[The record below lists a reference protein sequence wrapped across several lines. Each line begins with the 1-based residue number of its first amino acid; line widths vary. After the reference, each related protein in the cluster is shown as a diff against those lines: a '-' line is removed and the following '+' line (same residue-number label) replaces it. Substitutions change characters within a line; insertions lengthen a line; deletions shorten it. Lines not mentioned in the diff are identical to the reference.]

1 MQVSAGLKSI
11 TANIEKLISFFR
23 FFEFVL
29 SSKTIRKCLSI
40 ALSKPTKVFLVMSPR
55 RTRAS
60 AAAELQVESAQQ
72 VSSPPPEPA
81 AKRQTRKKAPAKS
94 IQVENEANA
103 EASEEKLPS
112 RKRKAL
118 APKEESPVFGD
129 ELPHNLG
136 SLPTPDTDDVDE
148 NKETSAAPKKKA
160 KRVAKAKQ
168 VKADPEEVDQL
179 AQKAAEIA
187 SPDADVKSE
196 VKAENTSPD
205 VKADGKTKKKA
216 TKAKSYKLTPGETP
230 YPDYAHPTPEEC
242 YEVERILAK
251 KHGKVTAPKSIPLP
265 SLEVTGCGEV
275 PSVLD
280 ALIRTRLSAATTG
293 KNSSNAFKGLV
304 KTFGV
309 LQEGV
314 GKGSVDW
321 NKVRLASQPEV
332 YEAIK
337 SGGLANAKSKD
348 IKEILD
354 MVYEENQARCAALKN
369 EKEAKAE
376 GPAGSKNEP
385 TQEKNTEIERAESGV
400 LSLDHLHLLSNEDAF
415 ARLVKFPGIGPKT
428 ASCVLLFCLQRP
440 SFAVDT
446 HVFRLCQY
454 LAWVPKEVQKGQPPV
469 NRETTFAHCE
479 ARVPD
484 DLKYPLHQLLIKH
497 GKECP
502 RCRAATST
510 NSERWEEGCPIEH
523 LVTRHGAKKGE
534 VSPAG
539 KAASKTKRAAAVKK
553 GKGKKKV
560 DSDSEE
566 AESSGLSDLESDDDY
581 DDLMISFCTKRHAMA
596 GGGIFGFCYLDGEE
610 EWASLAIYLTLRGT
624 DISREV
630 TDLKDEC

>member
-1 MQVSAGLKSI
+1 MA
-11 TANIEKLISFFR
+11 
-23 FFEFVL
+23 
-29 SSKTIRKCLSI
+29 
-40 ALSKPTKVFLVMSPR
+40 PR

-60 AAAELQVESAQQ
+60 AAAELQVESGQQ

-94 IQVENEANA
+94 VQVEDEANV
-103 EASEEKLPS
+103 EASTKRMPT
-112 RKRKAL
+112 RKRKTP

-136 SLPTPDTDDVDE
+136 SLPTPDTDDIDE
-148 NKETSAAPKKKA
+148 AKESTPPKKKA
-160 KRVAKAKQ
+160 KRVSKAKQ

-179 AQKAAEIA
+179 AKKAAEIA
-187 SPDADVKSE
+187 SPDTELKSE
-196 VKAENTSPD
+196 VKDEATSPD
-205 VKADGKTKKKA
+205 VQTDGKPKKKA
-216 TKAKSYKLTPGETP
+216 SKGKSHKLTPGETP
-230 YPDYAHPTPEEC
+230 YPDYAHPTTEEC

-293 KNSSNAFKGLV
+293 RNSSNAFKGLV

-309 LQEGV
+309 LSEGV

-321 NKVRLASQPEV
+321 NKVRLASQPQV

-348 IKEILD
+348 IKAILD
-354 MVYEENQARCAALKN
+354 MVYEENQARCAALKK
-369 EKEAKAE
+369 EREAKTE
-376 GPAGSKNEP
+376 GPAGSETEP
-385 TQEKNTEIERAESGV
+385 AEEKNTEIQRAESGV
-400 LSLDHLHLLSNEDAF
+400 ISLDHLHLLSNEDAF
-415 ARLVKFPGIGPKT
+415 DRLVKFPGIGPKT

-454 LAWVPKEVQKGQPPV
+454 LAWVPREVQKGQPPV

-510 NSERWEEGCPIEH
+510 SSERWEEGCPIEH

-534 VSPAG
+534 ISPAG
-539 KAASKTKRAAAVKK
+539 KAAPKTKRAAAAKK

-566 AESSGLSDLESDDDY
+566 AESSGLSDVGSDEDY
-581 DDLMISFCTKRHAMA
+581 
-596 GGGIFGFCYLDGEE
+596 E
-610 EWASLAIYLTLRGT
+610 
-624 DISREV
+624 
-630 TDLKDEC
+630 

>member
-1 MQVSAGLKSI
+1 MA
-11 TANIEKLISFFR
+11 
-23 FFEFVL
+23 
-29 SSKTIRKCLSI
+29 
-40 ALSKPTKVFLVMSPR
+40 PR

-60 AAAELQVESAQQ
+60 TAAEILVESGQE
-72 VSSPPPEPA
+72 VSSPAPEPA
-81 AKRQTRKKAPAKS
+81 AKRQTRKKAPAKAT
-94 IQVENEANA
+94 QVKDEDDA
-103 EASEEKLPS
+103 EVSKKPS
-112 RKRKAL
+112 STRKRKAS

-136 SLPTPDTDDVDE
+136 SLPTPDTDDVNE
-148 NKETSAAPKKKA
+148 AKEASPPKKKA
-160 KRVAKAKQ
+160 KRVTKAKQ

-179 AQKAAEIA
+179 AKKAAEIA
-187 SPDADVKSE
+187 DVKPE
-196 VKAENTSPD
+196 IKAEATSPD
-205 VKADGKTKKKA
+205 VKSEGKPKKKT
-216 TKAKSYKLTPGETP
+216 TKGKSHKLTPGETP
-230 YPDYAHPTPEEC
+230 YPDYAHPTTEEC
-242 YEVERILAK
+242 HEVERILAK

-304 KTFGV
+304 KTFGT
-309 LQEGV
+309 LKEGV

-332 YEAIK
+332 FEAIK
-337 SGGLANAKSKD
+337 SGGLANNKSKD
-348 IKEILD
+348 IKAILD

-369 EKEAKAE
+369 EREIKAE
-376 GPAGSKNEP
+376 GPAGSENEP
-385 TQEKNTEIERAESGV
+385 AQEKNTEIERAEGGV
-400 LSLDHLHLLSNEDAF
+400 LSLDHLHLLSNEEAF
-415 ARLVKFPGIGPKT
+415 SRMVEFPGIGPKT

-454 LAWVPKEVQKGQPPV
+454 LGWVPKEVEKGQPPV
-469 NRETTFAHCE
+469 GRETTFAHCE

-484 DLKYPLHQLLIKH
+484 DLKYPLHQLLIRH

-510 NSERWEEGCPIEH
+510 GSERWEEGCPIEH

-539 KAASKTKRAAAVKK
+539 KAAPKTKRAAAAKK
-553 GKGKKKV
+553 GKGKKKI

-566 AESSGLSDLESDDDY
+566 AESSGLSDVESDDDY
-581 DDLMISFCTKRHAMA
+581 
-596 GGGIFGFCYLDGEE
+596 E
-610 EWASLAIYLTLRGT
+610 
-624 DISREV
+624 
-630 TDLKDEC
+630 

>member
-1 MQVSAGLKSI
+1 MA
-11 TANIEKLISFFR
+11 
-23 FFEFVL
+23 
-29 SSKTIRKCLSI
+29 
-40 ALSKPTKVFLVMSPR
+40 PR

-60 AAAELQVESAQQ
+60 AAAELQVESGQQ
-72 VSSPPPEPA
+72 VSSPPSEPA
-81 AKRQTRKKAPAKS
+81 AKRQAPKKASAK
-94 IQVENEANA
+94 VKNETNVGV
-103 EASEEKLPS
+103 SKKPLPT
-112 RKRKAL
+112 RKRKAPV
-118 APKEESPVFGD
+118 PKKESPVFGD

-148 NKETSAAPKKKA
+148 AKEASPPKKA
-160 KRVAKAKQ
+160 RRVAKAKQ

-179 AQKAAEIA
+179 AKKAAEIA
-187 SPDADVKSE
+187 DVKPEIKDEATSADVK
-196 VKAENTSPD
+196 T
-205 VKADGKTKKKA
+205 DGKPKKKA
-216 TKAKSYKLTPGETP
+216 TKGKSHKLTPGETP
-230 YPDYAHPTPEEC
+230 YPDYAHPTSEEC

-251 KHGKVTAPKSIPLP
+251 KHGKVTAPKSIPMP

-304 KTFGV
+304 KTFGT
-309 LQEGV
+309 LKEGV

-321 NKVRLASQPEV
+321 NKVRLASQKDV
-332 YEAIK
+332 FEAIK
-337 SGGLANAKSKD
+337 SGGLANNKSKD
-348 IKEILD
+348 IKAILD
-354 MVYEENQARCAALKN
+354 MVYEENQARYSALK
-369 EKEAKAE
+369 KERETKAE
-376 GPAGSKNEP
+376 ADGPAGSENEP
-385 TQEKNTEIERAESGV
+385 AQEKNTEIERVESGV

-415 ARLVKFPGIGPKT
+415 ARMVQFPGIGPKT

-454 LAWVPKEVQKGQPPV
+454 LGWVPKETQKGQPPV

-510 NSERWEEGCPIEH
+510 SSERWEEGCPIEH
-523 LVTRHGAKKGE
+523 LVSRYGAKKGE

-539 KAASKTKRAAAVKK
+539 KAAPKAKRAAATKK

-566 AESSGLSDLESDDDY
+566 AESSDLSEVESDDDY
-581 DDLMISFCTKRHAMA
+581 
-596 GGGIFGFCYLDGEE
+596 E
-610 EWASLAIYLTLRGT
+610 
-624 DISREV
+624 
-630 TDLKDEC
+630 

>member
-1 MQVSAGLKSI
+1 MA
-11 TANIEKLISFFR
+11 
-23 FFEFVL
+23 
-29 SSKTIRKCLSI
+29 
-40 ALSKPTKVFLVMSPR
+40 PR

-60 AAAELQVESAQQ
+60 AAAELQVESGQQ
-72 VSSPPPEPA
+72 TSSPPPEPA
-81 AKRQTRKKAPAKS
+81 AKRQARKKAPAKAS
-94 IQVENEANA
+94 QVKDEA
-103 EASEEKLPS
+103 EVDASKKPLPT
-112 RKRKAL
+112 RKRKAP

-136 SLPTPDTDDVDE
+136 SLPTPDTDDVDQA
-148 NKETSAAPKKKA
+148 KEASPPKKA
-160 KRVAKAKQ
+160 RRVAKAKQ

-179 AQKAAEIA
+179 AKKAAEIA
-187 SPDADVKSE
+187 DVKPE
-196 VKAENTSPD
+196 IKDEATSAD
-205 VKADGKTKKKA
+205 AKTDGKTKKKA
-216 TKAKSYKLTPGETP
+216 TKAKSHKLTPGETP
-230 YPDYAHPTPEEC
+230 YPDYAHPTSEEC

-251 KHGKVTAPKSIPLP
+251 KHGKVTAPKSIPMP

-304 KTFGV
+304 KTFGT
-309 LQEGV
+309 LTEGV

-321 NKVRLASQPEV
+321 NKVRLASQSEV
-332 YEAIK
+332 FEAIK
-337 SGGLANAKSKD
+337 SGGLANNKSKD
-348 IKEILD
+348 IKAILD
-354 MVYEENQARCAALKN
+354 MVYEENQARYAALKK
-369 EKEAKAE
+369 EKETKAE
-376 GPAGSKNEP
+376 ADGPAGSENEP
-385 TQEKNTEIERAESGV
+385 AQEKNTEIQRVEGGV

-415 ARLVKFPGIGPKT
+415 ARMVQFPGIGPKT

-454 LAWVPKEVQKGQPPV
+454 LGWVPKETQKGQPPV

-510 NSERWEEGCPIEH
+510 SSERWEEGCPIEH
-523 LVTRHGAKKGE
+523 LVSRYGAKKGE

-539 KAASKTKRAAAVKK
+539 KAAPKTKRAAATKK

-566 AESSGLSDLESDDDY
+566 AESSDLSDVESDDDY
-581 DDLMISFCTKRHAMA
+581 
-596 GGGIFGFCYLDGEE
+596 E
-610 EWASLAIYLTLRGT
+610 
-624 DISREV
+624 
-630 TDLKDEC
+630 